1 MQRAAEYSRCQ
12 LRIVARL
19 RGFRLRSSH
28 GQRLFRFSFSLS
40 LIASTL
46 SLTDVRHLVVE
57 DMMMKQKQGKTFI
70 PNSLH
75 MDCFLFLS
83 FLFSS

>member
-1 MQRAAEYSRCQ
+1 MFAP
-12 LRIVARL
+12 
-19 RGFRLRSSH
+19 RSTLVPLSFLSH
-28 GQRLFRFSFSLS
+28 SLV
-40 LIASTL
+40 ASTL

-83 FLFSS
+83 FSFSS